1 MQSIELIGFKSYATR
16 TVVEDFD
23 PKFNAITGLNGS
35 GKSNILDA
43 ICFVLGITS
52 LQHVRVTNLQE
63 LVYKQGQAGVTKASV
78 TIVFDN
84 RDANQKPVGYEEC
97 EEISVSRQ
105 IVIGGRNKYL
115 INGHNAQASQVAN
128 MFRSVQLNVNNP
140 HFMILQGR
148 ITKVLNMK
156 PEEIRDMLQE
166 VLGTLM
172 YETEK
177 QTAQKKLSQK
187 DQKVKTIEDILTNQI
202 TPKVEKLKADRQA
215 YLQYSAAIQEI
226 QRLMRLLVA
235 FEYYS
240 CDVKKKSAREEAG
253 KISELA
259 NVCKTEKK
267 QAALD
272 ETRVTKQIE
281 DWSKRR
287 AGEASKPLEAAAEDE
302 KKHAEELVRADAAK
316 NNAREVSSC

>member
-1 MQSIELIGFKSYATR
+1 
-16 TVVEDFD
+16 
-23 PKFNAITGLNGS
+23 
-35 GKSNILDA
+35 
-43 ICFVLGITS
+43 VLGITS

-84 RDANQKPVGYEEC
+84 SDPLQKPVGYESC
-97 EEISVSRQ
+97 DEISVSRQ

-140 HFMILQGR
+140 HFLIMQGR

-177 QTAQKKLSQK
+177 QTAQKKLAQK
-187 DQKVKTIEDILTNQI
+187 DQKVKTIEDVLANQI
-202 TPKVEKLKADRQA
+202 TPKVGSSLHA
-215 YLQYSAAIQEI
+215 S
-226 QRLMRLLVA
+226 
-235 FEYYS
+235 
-240 CDVKKKSAREEAG
+240 
-253 KISELA
+253 
-259 NVCKTEKK
+259 
-267 QAALD
+267 
-272 ETRVTKQIE
+272 QI
-281 DWSKRR
+281 
-287 AGEASKPLEAAAEDE
+287 
-302 KKHAEELVRADAAK
+302 
-316 NNAREVSSC
+316 